1 MLKAGRRA
9 GPLPVDTRLVMLMRD
24 IDRRRFLQVAGG
36 GVAATMLSDSI
47 ARALAI
53 PPNRRTRSLEDVE
66 HIVVL
71 CRRTDRSIITSA

>member
-1 MLKAGRRA
+1 
-9 GPLPVDTRLVMLMRD
+9 MLMRD